1 MSTMRTAERKF
12 GEVVSDV
19 KDDVERVADKAA
31 GKANEAYESARK
43 YTGEALETA
52 GEKAVEAKEK
62 VTELAEDFQAQLTR
76 MIHDRP
82 IATLAIG
89 AGLAFALG
97 ALWKMSSPRQPA
109 WYEMDRWRR

>member
-12 GEVVSDV
+12 GEVAAEA
-19 KDDVERVADKAA
+19 KDGIERAADKA
-31 GKANEAYESARK
+31 GEVYESAKK
-43 YTGEALETA
+43 YTGEALDTA
-52 GEKAVEAKEK
+52 GEKAAEAKEK
-62 VTELAEDFQAQLTR
+62 ATELAEDFQAQLAR
-76 MIHDRP
+76 MVQDRP
-82 IATLAIG
+82 IAALAIG